1 MTEKSKKYLS
11 DVLMAITLIREFT
24 IDITDFNMYDK
35 DRKTQSA
42 VERQLVI
49 IGEALNKLRLI
60 ENEFVIENDKQIIG
74 FRNRL
79 VHAYDSIDNSIVWAI
94 INRHLENLKTEIE
107 NLHN

>member
-24 IDITDFNMYDK
+24 IETADFSTYDK

-60 ENEFVIENDKQIIG
+60 EDGFIIKNG
-74 FRNRL
+74 N
-79 VHAYDSIDNSIVWAI
+79 
-94 INRHLENLKTEIE
+94 
-107 NLHN
+107 